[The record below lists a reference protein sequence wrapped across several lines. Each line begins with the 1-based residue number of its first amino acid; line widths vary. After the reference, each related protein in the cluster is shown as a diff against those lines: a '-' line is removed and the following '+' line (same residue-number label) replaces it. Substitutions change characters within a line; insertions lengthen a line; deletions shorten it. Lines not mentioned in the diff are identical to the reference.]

1 MLHVGRGVL
10 ILVINT
16 QSQVDWIITL
26 FWDPYIEDIFRHMT
40 TKLGMVTRT
49 YGRRVFITNG
59 PLLLRTL
66 RTIKFGTVTNPG
78 KRYKVKIKYFPKSPH
93 SLGP

>member
-49 YGRRVFITNG
+49 
-59 PLLLRTL
+59 
-66 RTIKFGTVTNPG
+66 
-78 KRYKVKIKYFPKSPH
+78 
-93 SLGP
+93 